1 MPNNILNLVNIKT
14 RIKGF
19 VIIKDNLNKEFNE
32 DVVKHFDDLIHEH
45 EIVDIKIVGEDNN
58 KSK

>member
-19 VIIKDNLNKEFNE
+19 VIMTINSYTLW
-32 DVVKHFDDLIHEH
+32 
-45 EIVDIKIVGEDNN
+45 
-58 KSK
+58 